1 MRFIRGKT
9 PRTAVAARLAG
20 APLMLF
26 GLATAAPAA
35 VPGQAAG
42 PGAATSQAAAP
53 ARAFP
58 GPVPPNFDVSV
69 RPGNEAENT
78 IAANPADPLNVVAMT
93 CPAGRVNL
101 QGLFLGVSFDG
112 GVTWARRLFAIGAAV
127 GHTCDERLAWDRY
140 GNLWMTHLEA
150 TGHVFVG
157 LSTDGGLRFKKV
169 ADIVPPAPQGSSVT
183 AAYPAVGALAGQPG
197 RFLTNVADRPSVSVG
212 PHSVWVSYTN
222 VLSEPPGRV
231 EASGAK
237 VTGRGRFGPF
247 SPPESVPARHGLG
260 DFGGIAVGPHGQVLV
275 IYENIAGPRRSRL
288 YTALDPDG
296 LGPKGF
302 GRPRLL
308 ARTHVSAS
316 DRIPAQP
323 GGITTDASLAWD
335 TSGGRYHGRVYAVW
349 TQAPLHSSNTNIM
362 FQYSRDN
369 GNTWSTP
376 VRLNDDH
383 TANSQFFPATAVDQ
397 ATGDVAASWYDCR
410 NDRGQGGPG
419 DPDRIPNNDTQTWAT
434 YSTTG
439 GVTFTPNFRVSKGTS
454 SAKDAGGFFGY
465 GDYTQA
471 AFQSH
476 LFYPAWTDNSNST
489 GTNPDG
495 KLHQMD
501 LYTAVVPIP

>member
-20 APLMLF
+20 IPLMMF
-26 GLATAAPAA
+26 GLVMAAPAA
-35 VPGQAAG
+35 VPSRVAAG
-42 PGAATSQAAAP
+42 PGAATSRAAAH

-58 GPVPPNFDVSV
+58 RPVPPNFDVSA

-112 GVTWARRLFAIGAAV
+112 GATWARRLFATGASV

-157 LSTDGGLRFKKV
+157 LSTDGGLRFRKV
-169 ADIVPPAPQGSSVT
+169 ADIVPPSPRGRTAT
-183 AAYPAVGALAGQPG
+183 AARMATGALTGRPD
-197 RFLTNVADRPSVSVG
+197 RFLTHVADRPSVAVG

-222 VLSEPPGRV
+222 VLSGPGQV
-231 EASGAK
+231 QASGAK
-237 VTGRGRFGPF
+237 VTGRGRFGAF
-247 SPPESVPARHGLG
+247 SPPQSVPARHGRG
-260 DFGGIAVGPHGQVLV
+260 GFGGIAVGPHGQAVV
-275 IYENIAGPRRSRL
+275 IYENIAGPRRSRI

-296 LGPKGF
+296 LGPTGF

-335 TSGGRYHGRVYAVW
+335 TGRGPHHGRLYAVW

-362 FQYSRDN
+362 FQHSNN
-369 GNTWSTP
+369 GGKTWSTA

-383 TANSQFFPATAVDQ
+383 TVTSQFFPAIAVDQ

-419 DPDRIPNNDTQTWAT
+419 DPDGIPNNDTQTWAT

-439 GVTFTPNFRVSKGTS
+439 GARFAPDFRVSKGTS
-454 SAKDAGGFFGY
+454 SAKDTGGFFGY

-471 AFQSH
+471 AFQTH

-495 KLHQMD
+495 TLHQMD
-501 LYTAVVPIP
+501 LYTALVVIP

>member
-1 MRFIRGKT
+1 MSFRRL
-9 PRTAVAARLAG
+9 TALPAAAAAVCAVSGLVAAAPAAASNGLAAGHG
-20 APLMLF
+20 AAA
-26 GLATAAPAA
+26 ATAAP
-35 VPGQAAG
+35 GQVAAG
-42 PGAATSQAAAP
+42 PGAAAGRAAAH

-58 GPVPPNFDVSV
+58 APAWPNFDVSA

-93 CPAGRVNL
+93 CLNGRVNWE
-101 QGLFLGVSFDG
+101 GLFLGVSFDG
-112 GVTWARRLFAIGAAV
+112 GVTWARRLFATGAAV

-150 TGHVFVG
+150 TGPVFVG
-157 LSTDGGLRFKKV
+157 LSTDGGLRFRKV
-169 ADIVPPAPQGSSVT
+169 ADILPPSPF
-183 AAYPAVGALAGQPG
+183 GQH
-197 RFLTNVADRPSVSVG
+197 VADRPSVSVG

-222 VLSEPPGRV
+222 VLSEPQARV

-237 VTGRGRFGPF
+237 VTGLGRFGAF
-247 SPPESVPARHGLG
+247 SPPEGVPARHGHG
-260 DFGGIAVGPHGQVLV
+260 DFGGIAVGPRGQVLV
-275 IYENIAGPRRSRL
+275 IYENIASQRRSRI

-308 ARTHVSAS
+308 ARTHVNATF
-316 DRIPAQP
+316 RIPAQP
-323 GGITTDASLAWD
+323 GSITTDASLAWD
-335 TSGGRYHGRVYAVW
+335 TGGGRYHGRVYAVW

-369 GNTWSTP
+369 GNTWTKP

-383 TANSQFFPATAVDQ
+383 TANSQFFPAIAVDQ

-434 YSTTG
+434 YSANG
-439 GVTFTPNFRVSKGTS
+439 GATFTPDFRVSQGTT
-454 SAKDAGGFFGY
+454 SAKDAGSFF

-476 LFYPAWTDNSNST
+476 LFYPAWTDNSDST

-495 KLHQMD
+495 RLHQMD
-501 LYTAVVPIP
+501 LYTARVPIP